1 MDAKLPS
8 PVAAMLPMRLQE
20 RRQSPA
26 GRPSTTDG
34 ASGPRNINRRLLWL
48 VSEKLVDYCSRH
60 RISFNWRLDG
70 RLKGLKKMIDER
82 RG

>member
-1 MDAKLPS
+1 MPS
-8 PVAAMLPMRLQE
+8 CRHLSLQCCPAA
-20 RRQSPA
+20 S
-26 GRPSTTDG
+26 G
-34 ASGPRNINRRLLWL
+34 ASAVARRPAEHDGWRQRPAQHQQAPAVA

>member
-1 MDAKLPS
+1 
-8 PVAAMLPMRLQE
+8 MLPCGFRSVGS
-20 RRQSPA
+20 RPPA

-82 RG
+82 RD